1 MKKIVACVLIVCMCF
16 ACATALADPFVAMLE
31 YGGAVHRYEGNL
43 FEVRVNGRRVHSA
56 IPPIVLENDRSI
68 VAVREIF
75 EAVGAEVFWTDGR
88 PQRVLITYGNNVVS
102 LAMDDRTALVNGRPV
117 DMEIPARLIGY
128 EGIGKTMVPVR
139 FVAETLG
146 MRVDFISETDT
157 ISLTTYNMPV
167 PTALPT
173 ETPAP
178 TPDPTQAPTPTP
190 TVTPTAVPTALPTP
204 TAEPTPAP
212 NTAVWLDSKQT
223 DDRRVTTIYFSEA
236 VESYDL
242 FTLDSPNRVVV
253 DVYGAVSGLPQ
264 ENYSFAGGNT
274 TAIRTS
280 AREDALR
287 IVFDVKQMPE
297 YSLSLSEDRKAL
309 DVVLVAKEPDPDP
322 NVGTA
327 FGGKIVVIDP
337 GHGGN
342 EVGALGTENGQTV
355 LVEKDVN
362 LKVGLMVIDILKDK
376 GVNVVPTRTT
386 DTDVSLSARTELA
399 NSIGASLFVS
409 IHCNSFTSDDVTGSL
424 VMHHTTKDTS
434 AYGVSGQQLA
444 SNILNYL
451 PKALELQNRGR
462 VKGDTMWV
470 IRKADM
476 PSVICEMAFINNAGD
491 RAKLADPVYQRRAA
505 EAIAQGIL
513 DTMPS
518 LTK

>member
-1 MKKIVACVLIVCMCF
+1 MKKIVACVLIICLCF
-16 ACATALADPFVAMLE
+16 LCITALADPFVAMLE
-31 YGGAVHRYEGNL
+31 YGGTVHHYEGNL
-43 FEVRVNGRRVHSA
+43 FEVRVNGQRIHSA

-75 EAVGAEVFWTDGR
+75 EAVGAEVYWTHGNPD
-88 PQRVLITYGNNVVS
+88 RVLITYGNNVVS
-102 LAMDDRTALVNGRPV
+102 LAMDDKTALVNGSPV

-146 MRVDFISETDT
+146 MRVDFIGQTDT
-157 ISLTTYNMPV
+157 ISLTTYHTPV
-167 PTALPT
+167 PT
-173 ETPAP
+173 
-178 TPDPTQAPTPTP
+178 
-190 TVTPTAVPTALPTP
+190 TVPTAVPTIAPTP
-204 TAEPTPAP
+204 TIKPTTVPTATPEPTQAP

-223 DDRRVTTIYFSEA
+223 DNRRVTTIYFSNEIGDYE
-236 VESYDL
+236 VFL
-242 FTLDSPNRVVV
+242 LDNPNRVVL

-264 ENYSFAGGNT
+264 VNYPFTGSNT
-274 TAIRTS
+274 AAIRTS

-297 YSLSLSEDRKAL
+297 YSVTLSEDHTYL
-309 DVVLVAKEPDPDP
+309 DVVLVAEEPEPGP
-322 NVGTA
+322 NEGMA
-327 FGGKIVVIDP
+327 FDGKIVVIDA
-337 GHGGN
+337 GHGGG
-342 EVGALGTENGQTV
+342 EVGALGKENGQTV

-362 LKVGLMVIDILKDK
+362 LAVSLMVIDILKDK

-386 DTDVSLSARTELA
+386 DTDVPLSARTELA

-409 IHCNSFTSDDVTGSL
+409 IHCNSFTTDDVSGSL
-424 VMHHTTKDTS
+424 VMHHTTKDTM

-451 PKALELQNRGR
+451 PAAMELQNRGR